1 MGASLEFRHVDV
13 FTDVPFTGN
22 GLIVLFGGTAGIS
35 AEALISVTVEMRQFE
50 LILADCQPGTGRVT
64 ARIFTAEEELPF
76 AGHPVIGAAAA
87 LHERHYG
94 GEPARSWTFVI
105 AGREIAVR
113 SGRTAGYFEAAMNQ
127 GRPTL
132 GSPLGGRDAAGIR
145 GRARARSRRSAPVAH
160 AGRLHRPAVPDR
172 AGV

>member
-22 GLIVLFGGTAGIS
+22 GLIVAFGRAAGIG
-35 AEALISVTVEMRQFE
+35 AGPLISVTTEMRQFE
-50 LILADCQPGTGRVT
+50 LILADCQPETGRVS

-87 LHERHYG
+87 LHERHYP
-94 GEPARSWTFVI
+94 GESARSWTFMI

-113 SGRTAGYFEAAMNQ
+113 SSR
-127 GRPTL
+127 
-132 GSPLGGRDAAGIR
+132 AAG
-145 GRARARSRRSAPVAH
+145 
-160 AGRLHRPAVPDR
+160 
-172 AGV
+172 